1 MENVTLDIRKA
12 KEGEAAAVV
21 ELIEKRIRW
30 MDEKQISQWN
40 KEDYLSIYPPSYFE
54 KLVREGAMFVAVCG
68 KQIAGAA
75 AVLTRDSAWEADRP
89 AFYVHHLVTDTA
101 YPGTGKALL
110 AFIEAYGREQGMDAV
125 RLDAKKGAE
134 ALGKFYDGL
143 GYEVVGERREGD
155 YVGERREKVLR

>member
-1 MENVTLDIRKA
+1 
-12 KEGEAAAVV
+12 
-21 ELIEKRIRW
+21 
-30 MDEKQISQWN
+30 
-40 KEDYLSIYPPSYFE
+40 
-54 KLVREGAMFVAVCG
+54 MFVAVCG

-75 AVLTRDSAWEADRP
+75 AVFTEDSAWETDRS

-125 RLDAKKGAE
+125 RLDAKKGEE

-143 GYEVVGERREGD
+143 GYEVVGECREGD